1 VNPRR
6 RRAAS
11 IDLLTAAE
19 FGRSVFLDEIAGL
32 VDGVHCAD
40 SLCGPRRMLP
50 SAVGCAGGRR
60 VLSDWNDHI
69 G

>member
-40 SLCGPRRMLP
+40 SL
-50 SAVGCAGGRR
+50 
-60 VLSDWNDHI
+60 
-69 G
+69 